1 MANTNRI
8 FGIDLGTTYS
18 CISYLDENSRP
29 VVIAGDNNRL
39 VTPSVVY
46 IGPDGGVIVGE
57 TAKEYAKV
65 DPDNTVTLVKRHMG
79 DSTWEK
85 GISGTQYRP
94 EDISGYILSKLK
106 NAAKAALGEEVTD
119 VVITV
124 PAYFGSAERTAT
136 QQAGELAGLKVHQL
150 IPEPTAAAVFYA
162 VSEGQDQTVMV
173 YDLGG
178 GTFDITVMNVS
189 EGNRVA
195 VICTD
200 GDSVLGGQDWD
211 DRLVNYISDLWQQEH
226 GYETH
231 PLDDPETH
239 QDINNSAENAKINL
253 SNREQV
259 PMTVQHGPGRTRVDL
274 TREKFDELTADLLTR
289 TIDLTKKTLEVA
301 KSKGHAKL
309 DKILLVGGS
318 TYMPQVKERL
328 LIELPGIPIEAFDP
342 DQCVAKG
349 AAIYGANV
357 QIKEAYEQAITET
370 LGGKVSSNDVEELS
384 VEQKDQIAQKALE
397 NLPSNITLAALQ
409 HGRTQEIVNACSKNF
424 GVVTYDK
431 YRGIFQITFMISKND
446 PVPSKE
452 TTNLVTIDRNQQTMI
467 FPIVEANGDNLEGS
481 VDIGSAPNSPDGYD
495 LPPYAV
501 EIGKM
506 TLPLPPNLPADTP
519 VRITY
524 MLSEDGGKL
533 NADAEHSSGSKIAT
547 EITQVGALTPEEMA
561 HRLGTRSMEVT

>member
-8 FGIDLGTTYS
+8 YGIDLGTTYS
-18 CISYLDENSRP
+18 CISYLDENNRP

-46 IGPDGGVIVGE
+46 IAPDGGVTVGE
-57 TAKEYAKV
+57 TAKEYARV
-65 DPDNTVTLVKRHMG
+65 EPDSTVTLVKRHMG
-79 DSTWEK
+79 DSTWVRD
-85 GISGTQYRP
+85 ISGTQYRP
-94 EDISGYILSKLK
+94 EDISGHILSKLK
-106 NAAKAALGEEVTD
+106 KAAKAALGDEVTD

-162 VSEGQDQTVMV
+162 VSEKQDQTVMV

-200 GDSVLGGQDWD
+200 GDPVLGGQDWD
-211 DRLVNYISDLWQQEH
+211 DRLVNYIAEVWQQEH

-239 QDINNSAENAKINL
+239 QDINNSAESAKINL
-253 SNREQV
+253 SSREQV
-259 PMTVQHGPGRTRVDL
+259 PMTVQHGAGRTRVDL

-289 TIDLTKKTLEVA
+289 TMELTKKTLEVA
-301 KSKGHAKL
+301 KSKGHAQL

-328 LIELPGIPIEAFDP
+328 LIEVPGIPIEALDP

-349 AAIYGANV
+349 AAIYGSNV
-357 QIKEAYEQAITET
+357 QIKEAYEQAIADT
-370 LGGKVSSNDVEELS
+370 LGENVSLNDVDALS
-384 VEQKDQIAQKALE
+384 VEQQDQIAQEALK
-397 NLPSNITLAALQ
+397 NLPGNITLAALED
-409 HGRTQEIVNACSKNF
+409 GRTQEIVNACSKNF
-424 GVVTYDK
+424 GVVTVDST
-431 YRGIFQITFMISKND
+431 RSIFQITFMIFKND
-446 PVPSKE
+446 PVPSKAPK
-452 TTNLVTIDRNQQTMI
+452 NLVTLVNNQREMI
-467 FPIVEANGDNLEGS
+467 FPIVEANGDNLEES
-481 VDIGSAPNSPDGYD
+481 VDIAGAPNSPNGYE
-495 LPPYAV
+495 LPPYAL
-501 EIGKM
+501 EIGTM
-506 TLPLPPNLPADTP
+506 TLDLPPNLPVGTP
-519 VRITY
+519 VTVTY
-524 MLSEDGGKL
+524 TLSEDGGKL

-547 EITQVGALTPEEMA
+547 EIPQVGALTPEEMA
-561 HRLGTRSMEVT
+561 HRLGTRSMEVE